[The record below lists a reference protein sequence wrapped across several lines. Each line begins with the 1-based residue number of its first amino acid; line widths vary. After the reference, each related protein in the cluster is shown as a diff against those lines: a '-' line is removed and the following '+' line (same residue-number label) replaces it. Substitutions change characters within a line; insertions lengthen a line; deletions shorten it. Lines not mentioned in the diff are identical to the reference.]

1 MNETIKAMVEALK
14 KYNAGYIKV
23 DLGDYSIIVA
33 DKETADFIENALEE
47 DEQINTSLML
57 P

>member
-14 KYNAGYIKV
+14 EYNADYIKV

-33 DKETADFIENALEE
+33 GKETADFIENALEE